1 MKSTKAE
8 LTQRINAALLLI
20 KEHSST
26 SQAADIMAQ
35 QYSISKRQ
43 AYRYVQQASKIG
55 KQIAVPDPKIAFT
68 VKLSQKLVQRLREHA
83 KHTEK
88 KLSTIVTQSLE
99 DFLQNG
105 QEPGQKKKKIERLSL
120 NIAMIG

>member
-20 KEHSST
+20 REYSST
-26 SQAADIMAQ
+26 SEAANVMAEK
-35 QYSISKRQ
+35 YSISKRQ

-55 KQIAVPDPKIAFT
+55 KQVAVPDLKIAFT

-83 KHTEK
+83 KYTER

-105 QEPGQKKKKIERLSL
+105 QESGQKKQKRSRD
-120 NIAMIG
+120 

>member
-1 MKSTKAE
+1 MKSTKAQ
-8 LTQRINAALLLI
+8 LTQRVNAALLLVR
-20 KEHSST
+20 KYNST
-26 SQAADIMAQ
+26 SEAVDMMVE

-43 AYRYVQQASKIG
+43 AYRYVQQASSIG
-55 KQIAVPDPKIAFT
+55 KQVAIPDPKIAFT

-99 DFLQNG
+99 GFLQNG
-105 QEPGQKKKKIERLSL
+105 QEPGRKKQKRSRD
-120 NIAMIG
+120 

>member
-8 LTQRINAALLLI
+8 LTQRINTALLLVRKYDSI
-20 KEHSST
+20 SE
-26 SQAADIMAQ
+26 AASLMSE

-55 KQIAVPDPKIAFT
+55 KQVAVPDPKIAFT

-83 KHTEK
+83 KHTK
-88 KLSTIVTQSLE
+88 KNLSTIVTQSLE

-105 QEPGQKKKKIERLSL
+105 QAPGQKKQKRSRD
-120 NIAMIG
+120 

>member
-20 KEHSST
+20 RKYSST
-26 SQAADIMAQ
+26 SEAANMMVKK
-35 QYSISKRQ
+35 YSISKRQ

-55 KQIAVPDPKIAFT
+55 KQVAVPDPKIAFT
-68 VKLSQKLVQRLREHA
+68 VKLSQKLVQKLREHA

-105 QEPGQKKKKIERLSL
+105 QEPDRKKQKRPRD
-120 NIAMIG
+120 

>member
-20 KEHSST
+20 RKYSST
-26 SQAADIMAQ
+26 SEAADMMMK

-43 AYRYVQQASKIG
+43 AYRYVEQASKIG
-55 KQIAVPDPKIAFT
+55 KQVAIPDPKIAFT

-105 QEPGQKKKKIERLSL
+105 QEPGRKKQKRSR
-120 NIAMIG
+120 N

>member
-8 LTQRINAALLLI
+8 LTQRINTALLLI
-20 KEHSST
+20 RKYSST
-26 SQAADIMAQ
+26 SEAADIMVE
-35 QYSISKRQ
+35 QYRISKRQ

-55 KQIAVPDPKIAFT
+55 KQVAIPDSKIAFT

-105 QEPGQKKKKIERLSL
+105 QEPGQKKQKRSRD
-120 NIAMIG
+120 

>member
-1 MKSTKAE
+1 MKSTKSE
-8 LTQRINAALLLI
+8 LTQRINAALSLMR
-20 KEHSST
+20 KYNST
-26 SQAADIMAQ
+26 SEATNMMVE

-43 AYRYVQQASKIG
+43 AYRYVEQANKIG
-55 KQIAVPDPKIAFT
+55 EQVAVPDPKIAFT

-105 QEPGQKKKKIERLSL
+105 QEPGRKKQKRSRY
-120 NIAMIG
+120 

>member
-8 LTQRINAALLLI
+8 LTQRINTALLLI
-20 KEHSST
+20 REYSST
-26 SQAADIMAQ
+26 SEAADMMVAK
-35 QYSISKRQ
+35 YSISKRQ

-55 KQIAVPDPKIAFT
+55 KQVAVPDPKIAFT

-83 KHTEK
+83 KYTEK

-105 QEPGQKKKKIERLSL
+105 QKPDRKKHKKPRD
-120 NIAMIG
+120 

>member
-20 KEHSST
+20 REYNSISK
-26 SQAADIMAQ
+26 AADIMVE

-43 AYRYVQQASKIG
+43 AYRYVQQASKTG
-55 KQIAVPDPKIAFT
+55 KQVAVPEPKIAFT
-68 VKLSQKLVQRLREHA
+68 VKLSQELVQRLREFA

-88 KLSTIVTQSLE
+88 QLSTIVTQSLE

-105 QEPGQKKKKIERLSL
+105 QEPGRKKQKRSR
-120 NIAMIG
+120 N

>member
-8 LTQRINAALLLI
+8 LTQRINTALLLI
-20 KEHSST
+20 RKYNST
-26 SQAADIMAQ
+26 SEAADIMVE

-43 AYRYVQQASKIG
+43 AYRYVEQASKIG

-68 VKLSQKLVQRLREHA
+68 VKLSQKLVKRLREHA

-88 KLSTIVTQSLE
+88 KLNTIVTQSLE

-105 QEPGQKKKKIERLSL
+105 QEPDRKKQKRSR
-120 NIAMIG
+120 N

>member
-20 KEHSST
+20 SKYSST
-26 SQAADIMAQ
+26 SEAADMMMK

-43 AYRYVQQASKIG
+43 AYRYVEQANKIG
-55 KQIAVPDPKIAFT
+55 KQVAIPDPKIAFT
-68 VKLSQKLVQRLREHA
+68 VKLSQKLVQQLREHA
-83 KHTEK
+83 KHTET

-105 QEPGQKKKKIERLSL
+105 QEPGRKKQKRSR
-120 NIAMIG
+120 N